1 MAKMSFENHIMKQF
15 DDELEEI
22 RTRLMEMGGK
32 VEQQLQNAIRAVSEA
47 DSKLAEE
54 VIVEEQRVDDMEVD
68 IDEACILII
77 ARRQPAASDLRLVM
91 MVTKAVND
99 LERIG
104 DEAKKIANH
113 AVILAEQ
120 GGASEGYTEVRHLGQ
135 SVSSM
140 LANALDAFARFDV
153 DAAMRTLEEDRQI
166 DLDYKTALRELVTYM
181 MEDPR
186 SITRAIN
193 ILWVVRSL
201 ERIGDHAKN
210 LCEQIV
216 FVVKGKDIRHQ
227 K

>member
-1 MAKMSFENHIMKQF
+1 MDKMTFENHYMKQF
-15 DDELEEI
+15 DEELEEI

-32 VEQQLQNAIRAVSEA
+32 VEQQLQNAIRAIGEA
-47 DSKLAEE
+47 DSQLAEE
-54 VIVEEQRVDDMEVD
+54 VIKEEQLVDNMEVD

-113 AVILAEQ
+113 ALILADED
-120 GGASEGYTEVRHLGQ
+120 GSSKGYTEVRHLGQ
-135 SVSSM
+135 SVMSM
-140 LANALDAFARFDV
+140 LSNALDAFARFDV
-153 DAAMRTLEEDRQI
+153 DAAMRTIEEDKQI
-166 DLDYKTALRELVTYM
+166 DQEYKTALRELATYM

-186 SITRAIN
+186 SISRVIN
-193 ILWVVRSL
+193 ILWVIRSL

-227 K
+227 R

>member
-1 MAKMSFENHIMKQF
+1 MPKMTFENHIMKQF
-15 DDELEEI
+15 DEELEEI
-22 RTRLMEMGGK
+22 RTQLMEMGGK
-32 VEQQLQNAIRAVSEA
+32 VEQQLKNAIKAVIKA
-47 DSKLAEE
+47 DSSLAEE
-54 VIVEEQRVDDMEVD
+54 VIRDERLVDEMEVD

-77 ARRQPAASDLRLVM
+77 ARRQPAASDLRFVM

-113 AVILAEQ
+113 AIILSEQ
-120 GGASEGYTEVRHLGQ
+120 DSLSQGYKEVRHLGS
-135 SVSSM
+135 SVSAM

-153 DAAMRTLEEDRQI
+153 KAAMITLEEDAQI

-186 SITRAIN
+186 SISRAIN

-201 ERIGDHAKN
+201 ERIGDHSKN

-216 FVVKGKDIRHQ
+216 YVVKGKDIRHQ
-227 K
+227 

>member
-1 MAKMSFENHIMKQF
+1 MEKMKFENHYMKQF
-15 DDELEEI
+15 DEDLEEI

-32 VEQQLQNAIRAVSEA
+32 VEQQLQNAIRAVTEA
-47 DSKLAEE
+47 DSQLADE
-54 VIVEEQRVDDMEVD
+54 VINQEKLVDTMEVD

-104 DEAKKIANH
+104 DEAKKIAKH
-113 AVILAEQ
+113 AIILAEESA
-120 GGASEGYTEVRHLGQ
+120 ASEGYTEVRHLGQ
-135 SVSSM
+135 SVLGM
-140 LANALDAFARFDV
+140 LSNALDAFARFDV
-153 DAAMRTLEEDRQI
+153 DAAMRTLEEDKQI

-186 SITRAIN
+186 SISRVIN
-193 ILWVVRSL
+193 VLWVVRSL

-227 K
+227 

>member
-1 MAKMSFENHIMKQF
+1 MSKMSFENHIMKQF
-15 DDELEEI
+15 DEELEEI

-32 VEQQLQNAIRAVSEA
+32 VEQQVQNAVRAVAEA
-47 DSKLAEE
+47 DSSLAEA
-54 VIVEEQRVDDMEVD
+54 VIKEEKLVDEMEVD

-91 MVTKAVND
+91 MVTKAIND

-113 AVILAEQ
+113 AVILSEQ
-120 GGASEGYTEVRHLGQ
+120 DGPSQGYQEVRHLGQ
-135 SVSSM
+135 SVTRM
-140 LANALDAFARFDV
+140 LAHALDAFARFDV
-153 DAAMRTLEEDRQI
+153 DAAMKTLAEDSQI
-166 DLDYKTALRELVTYM
+166 DLEYKTALRELVTYM

-186 SITRAIN
+186 SISRAIN
-193 ILWVVRSL
+193 ILWVLRSL

-216 FVVKGKDIRHQ
+216 YVVKGKDIRHQ
-227 K
+227 

>member
-1 MAKMSFENHIMKQF
+1 MDKMTFENHYMKQF
-15 DDELEEI
+15 DEELEEI

-32 VEQQLQNAIRAVSEA
+32 VEQQLQNAIRAIGEA

-54 VIVEEQRVDDMEVD
+54 VIKEEQLVDNMEVD

-113 AVILAEQ
+113 ALILANES
-120 GGASEGYTEVRHLGQ
+120 GSSKGYTEVRHLGQ
-135 SVSSM
+135 SVISM
-140 LANALDAFARFDV
+140 LSNALDAFARFDV
-153 DAAMRTLEEDRQI
+153 DAAMRTIEEDKQI
-166 DLDYKTALRELVTYM
+166 DQAYKTALRELATYM

-186 SITRAIN
+186 SISRVMN
-193 ILWVVRSL
+193 VLWVVRSL

>member
-153 DAAMRTLEEDRQI
+153 DAAMRTLEEDKQI